1 MLEEI
6 FSHAG
11 YTLMFLLWLMLSM
24 ITVSGILLL
33 DDHRNNERTSY

>member
-11 YTLMFLLWLMLSM
+11 YALMFLLWLMLAL

-33 DDHRNNERTSY
+33 YDHRNNERTSY